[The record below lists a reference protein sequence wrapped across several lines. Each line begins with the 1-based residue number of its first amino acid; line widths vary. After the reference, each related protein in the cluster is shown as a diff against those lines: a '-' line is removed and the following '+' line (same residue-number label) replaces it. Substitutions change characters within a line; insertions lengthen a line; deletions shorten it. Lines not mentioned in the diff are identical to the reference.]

1 MLLKCGGVPA
11 VLSGIMISMGRILE
25 KLGPK
30 RYITGVRGKKG
41 KFSEVHGINL
51 PAWVGT

>member
-1 MLLKCGGVPA
+1 

-30 RYITGVRGKKG
+30 SYITGVRGKG
-41 KFSEVHGINL
+41 KFSEVHGSNL
-51 PAWVGT
+51 PAWVGP